1 MVSMSACFTL
11 LGSNFATPPPSGM
24 VILGIFDAMLSPLST
39 ASCAWVT
46 NSSRSKPRS
55 PTPSPNLDLI
65 DASALFADSPDN
77 SVKDVNDACKL
88 MSGKSGNSG
97 INFFNSSANEVISV
111 S

>member
-1 MVSMSACFTL
+1 
-11 LGSNFATPPPSGM
+11 M
-24 VILGIFDAMLSPLST
+24 VILGIFDAMLSPLPT
-39 ASCAWVT
+39 ASCAWAT

-88 MSGKSGNSG
+88 ISGKSGNSG
-97 INFFNSSANEVISV
+97 INFFNSSANEVMSV
-111 S
+111 FKVED